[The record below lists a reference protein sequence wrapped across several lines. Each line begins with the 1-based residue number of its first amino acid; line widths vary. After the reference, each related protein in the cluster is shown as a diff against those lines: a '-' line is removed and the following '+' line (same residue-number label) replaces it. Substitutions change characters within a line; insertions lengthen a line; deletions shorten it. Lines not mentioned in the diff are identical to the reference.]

1 MSLDGTHNFPGVGG
15 APTLPTLQVP
25 LSARN
30 QLSPLGHPRRA
41 LGPMDL
47 GPLVATILERAR
59 LCHGVIPRISNP
71 QEYVNHMF
79 KETLSV
85 DEFPNLEANSK
96 FSKF

>member
-1 MSLDGTHNFPGVGG
+1 
-15 APTLPTLQVP
+15 
-25 LSARN
+25 
-30 QLSPLGHPRRA
+30 
-41 LGPMDL
+41 MDL
-47 GPLVATILERAR
+47 GPLVATILERAH
-59 LCHGVIPRISNP
+59 LCPGVIPRISNP